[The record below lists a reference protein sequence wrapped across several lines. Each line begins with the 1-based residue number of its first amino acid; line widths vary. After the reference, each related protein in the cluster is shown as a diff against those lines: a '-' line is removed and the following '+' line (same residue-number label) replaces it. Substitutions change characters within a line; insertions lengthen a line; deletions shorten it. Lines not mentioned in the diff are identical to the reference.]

1 MRDPW
6 EVIKKPLVTEKSMA
20 RQQKNVYTFIVDPR
34 ATKPE
39 VRHAVE
45 QAFKDKKVRVG
56 EVRIVNVKGKR
67 KRMKNMILEG
77 KRKDWK
83 KAYVTLREGRLDI
96 I

>member
-1 MRDPW
+1 MRNPW
-6 EVIKKPLVTEKSMA
+6 ELIKKPLVTEKSMA
-20 RQQKNVYTFIVDPR
+20 SQQRNVYTFIVDRR

-39 VRHAVE
+39 IRNAVE
-45 QAFKDKKVRVG
+45 QAFKQNNVKVG
-56 EVRIVNVKGKR
+56 AIRIVNIKGKR

>member
-1 MRDPW
+1 MRNPW

-20 RQQKNVYTFIVDPR
+20 SQQRNVYTFLVDRR

-39 VRHAVE
+39 IRNAVE
-45 QAFKDKKVRVG
+45 QAFKQNNIKVG
-56 EVRIVNVKGKR
+56 DIRIVNVKGKR

-77 KRKDWK
+77 KRKDVK
-83 KAYVTLREGRLDI
+83 KAYVSLREGRLDI

>member
-1 MRDPW
+1 MKNPW

-20 RQQKNVYTFIVDPR
+20 SQQKNVYTFIVDMS

-39 VRHAVE
+39 VRNAVE
-45 QAFKDKKVRVG
+45 QAFKDSKVKVG
-56 EVRIVNVKGKR
+56 EVRLVTVKGKL
-67 KRMKNMILEG
+67 KRMKNMLLEG

-83 KAYVTLREGRLDI
+83 KAYVTLKEGRLDI